1 MAMTNVLILGASGYI
16 GKEVSRAF
24 SRAGFRVYGLVRS
37 EEHVKILAQDE
48 IYPIVGDIKR
58 PETLIEYFDQADV
71 IIDTSVDYNEPAEY
85 TRNLLSA
92 VKQAGERRAQRG
104 GQLTF
109 IHTSGVWVQ
118 GETGYQGASQ
128 DSILQPLES
137 VEWRVKAEQDA
148 LALQRA
154 PNVRVIVLR
163 PALVYGRTGGYFD
176 RLFSGLT
183 AGTIRL
189 PGTLENS
196 LSTIHVDD
204 LAELYVKVAERAPVL
219 KGQILTAANRSSEPV
234 QDIVRA
240 VRRLAGK
247 REIKVEPHK
256 PANFN
261 DESVTLTQ
269 VIDTRSTRAVTGWEP
284 RKRTLVEGIAE
295 YFQSW
300 KASNQQ

>member
-1 MAMTNVLILGASGYI
+1 MVMTNVLILGASGYI

-48 IYPIVGDIKR
+48 IYPIVSDIKR

-269 VIDTRSTRAVTGWEP
+269 VIDT
-284 RKRTLVEGIAE
+284 
-295 YFQSW
+295 
-300 KASNQQ
+300 